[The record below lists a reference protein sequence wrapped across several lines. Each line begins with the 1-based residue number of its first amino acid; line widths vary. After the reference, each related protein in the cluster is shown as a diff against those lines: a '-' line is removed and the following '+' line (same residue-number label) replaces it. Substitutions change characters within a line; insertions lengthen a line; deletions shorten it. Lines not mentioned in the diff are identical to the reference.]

1 MSTKAIKRAR
11 HHEFGGIPC
20 THARIGDGFDDGDPD
35 AIMSLKPPHRA
46 RIAAWA
52 AGIALLASNGGAW
65 AGETAITCTNP
76 ASGASW
82 QIRIDYDRGTVD
94 SNPAQVSDAKIS
106 WRDAKDG
113 GNYTLDRKSGD
124 LTVIVA
130 SSTGGYFIYDRC
142 KLGNSG

>member
-1 MSTKAIKRAR
+1 MAIKRAC

-20 THARIGDGFDDGDPD
+20 KDAGIGDGFDHGDPD
-35 AIMSLKPPHRA
+35 AIMSLKSPHRA

-52 AGIALLASNGGAW
+52 AGIALLAVNGDAS
-65 AGETAITCTNP
+65 ASETAITCTNP